1 MNSKLI
7 AAFAVLA
14 VTMAGI
20 CGVAMFSE
28 DSEAVSD
35 VHFVSTSNP
44 NYVDQG
50 TSSNPL
56 TDLTLGITAS
66 SGSSL
71 AALKISSYLDGIYVF
86 VGSPVS
92 LDVNPSQPVIVGAVS
107 VTSGFGLSISTGTLD
122 SWSSSNSQWS
132 DAGSVE
138 GTFSKAGDCTIS
150 YLQGSPSTP
159 TSYSVTIHV
168 VEAEEEID
176 FTSPKSVEA
185 ISGASVSYTAD
196 TNIDATFSKSG
207 GTASTLSV
215 SSTGKV
221 TGNLPTV
228 TSVTDYTLV
237 IKATSK
243 TNSSN
248 TVTQTITFTVYPI
261 LKISPSSST
270 TISGTEDEAITAVQL
285 SANLDATFSKSSGTW
300 PSGISM
306 SSSGKISGTPTA
318 ASTAS
323 VTVKATAAEGPSQTA
338 TKMIKFDIEAA
349 EASLTLTV
357 GTPASSY
364 IAGGSVSI
372 SVSANVS
379 GTTFKITGDGSSF
392 LTVSGGKITGSIP
405 TTYEEQTIV
414 SFKVTGTSPGGQTA
428 SKDLVLAI
436 EPKIEFTTIPT
447 VSCVINPVYDYD
459 DDGQPVLSSLIPSV
473 LAADPESYTFP
484 DTLTIEAVFTGEN
497 AETVTWDWGDG
508 SEVSTGNK
516 AQHTYAETGTY
527 TIVLTATNDVG
538 SDTLEITVTVG
549 ESGFDYVYWIIIAVL
564 AIVAIYLIYRLA
576 AGPSRRRS

>member
-20 CGVAMFSE
+20 CGVAMISE
-28 DSEAVSD
+28 DSDAA
-35 VHFVSTSNP
+35 
-44 NYVDQG
+44 
-50 TSSNPL
+50 SSNVYKHIDNWDDFESTYGDKLGDPSQFDTLQSKYPNFKGTFVQLYVNEFPSL
-56 TDLTLGITAS
+56 TTIGYCADGDLTLYNQLFTGLQVVGGQGNIFSVKALSDSSIITENVTANPTVIQ
-66 SGSSL
+66 G
-71 AALKISSYLDGIYVF
+71 ACFYGDTYYLTYIEVYQ
-86 VGSPVS
+86 S
-92 LDVNPSQPVIVGAVS
+92 VI
-107 VTSGFGLSISTGTLD
+107 
-122 SWSSSNSQWS
+122 
-132 DAGSVE
+132 
-138 GTFSKAGDCTIS
+138 
-150 YLQGSPSTP
+150 
-159 TSYSVTIHV
+159 
-168 VEAEEEID
+168 EEDID
-176 FTSPKSVEA
+176 FTSPSSVEA
-185 ISGASVSYTAD
+185 LSGASVSYTAD

-228 TSVTDYTLV
+228 TSVTDYTLA

-306 SSSGKISGTPTA
+306 SSSGKISGMPTA

-338 TKMIKFDIEAA
+338 TKTIKFDIEAA

-392 LTVSGGKITGSIP
+392 LTISGGKITGSIP
-405 TTYEEQTIV
+405 TTYEEQTTI

-428 SKDLVLAI
+428 SKDLALTI
-436 EPKIEFTTIPT
+436 EPKIEFTTVPT

-459 DDGQPVLSSLIPSV
+459 EDGQPVLSSLIPSV
-473 LAADPESYTFP
+473 LAADPESYIFP

-516 AQHTYAETGTY
+516 AQHTYAEAGTY

>member
-14 VTMAGI
+14 VSMAGI
-20 CGVAMFSE
+20 CGVAMISE
-28 DSEAVSD
+28 DSDAALGTYTSGSNQSSE
-35 VHFVSTSNP
+35 SNP
-44 NYVDQG
+44 YFGVNTTAESITGSGTFYV
-50 TSSNPL
+50 
-56 TDLTLGITAS
+56 AV
-66 SGSSL
+66 GSSVN
-71 AALKISSYLDGIYVF
+71 ISQDEFFHAST
-86 VGSPVS
+86 
-92 LDVNPSQPVIVGAVS
+92 
-107 VTSGFGLSISTGTLD
+107 VTSGFGLSVSSGNITGTI
-122 SWSSSNSQWS
+122 
-132 DAGSVE
+132 
-138 GTFSKAGDCTIS
+138 SKSGNISLVFTMLETGDPETMSIVAVD
-150 YLQGSPSTP
+150 T
-159 TSYSVTIHV
+159 
-168 VEAEEEID
+168 EEDID
-176 FTSPKSVEA
+176 FTSPSAVEVL
-185 ISGASVSYTAD
+185 SGASVNYTAA

-207 GTASTLSV
+207 GTASNLSV
-215 SSTGKV
+215 SSTGQVSGK
-221 TGNLPTV
+221 LPTV
-228 TSVTDYTLV
+228 SSVTDYTLT

-248 TVTQTITFTVYPI
+248 TTTQTITFTVYPI
-261 LKISPSSST
+261 LKISPSFST

-306 SSSGKISGTPTA
+306 SSSGRISGTPTV

-323 VTVKATAAEGPSQTA
+323 VTVKATATEGPSQTA
-338 TKMIKFDIEAA
+338 TKTIKFDIEAA
-349 EASLTLTV
+349 EASLSLTV

-405 TTYEEQTIV
+405 TTYDEKTTV

-428 SKDLVLAI
+428 SKDLTLTI
-436 EPKIEFTTIPT
+436 EPKIAFTTIPT

-473 LAADPESYTFP
+473 LAADPESYSFP

-497 AETVTWDWGDG
+497 ADTITWDWGDG

-516 AQHTYAETGTY
+516 AQHSYAEAGTY

-549 ESGFDYVYWIIIAVL
+549 ESGYDYAYWIVIAVL
-564 AIVAIYLIYRLA
+564 VIVAIYLIYRLA